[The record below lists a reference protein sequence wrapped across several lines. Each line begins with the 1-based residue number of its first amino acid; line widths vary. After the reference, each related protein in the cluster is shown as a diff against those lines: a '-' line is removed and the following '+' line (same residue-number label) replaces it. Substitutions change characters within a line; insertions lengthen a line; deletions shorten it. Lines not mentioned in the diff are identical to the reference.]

1 MTDAKAETIRAT
13 DIAEEDGLLFAVQMD
28 GKGSGELLHWN
39 DITKW
44 QSTHG
49 PLWVHVDAG
58 SAHVR
63 NWLETESGL
72 SAITIEALLDPEAR
86 PRVFQGKTG
95 YITILRGINLN
106 EGAHPEDMVALRLWC
121 DGSRVISLRHEY
133 LRTPRIALDE
143 LIGGGKGPESAPAL
157 FEHLIGLLIDYVGT
171 AIDEYEGRLEHIE
184 TCVDD
189 MDIQQLRG
197 ELSELRQD
205 IVFVRRHMAP
215 QKSALERLLD
225 FPPVWMTDEQ
235 KLLIRESADQF
246 ERYLEDLDEFRERAI
261 VVKDD
266 MLNRQNERM
275 NQNMYVLSIIA
286 AVFLP
291 LGFLTGLL
299 GINVGG
305 MPGVDSSDAFWI
317 TCASL
322 IVITAGEL
330 WLFRKMGWL

>member
-1 MTDAKAETIRAT
+1 MTETLRAA
-13 DIAEEDGLLFAVQMD
+13 DVPEEDGLLFAVQMD
-28 GKGSGELLHWN
+28 GAGGGQLIHWK
-39 DITKW
+39 DITNWKA
-44 QSTHG
+44 THG

-86 PRVFQGKTG
+86 PRVFAGRTG
-95 YITILRGINLN
+95 YICILRGINLN
-106 EGAHPEDMVALRLWC
+106 EGAHPEDMVALRLWS

-143 LIGGGKGPESAPAL
+143 LMGEGKGPESAPAL
-157 FEHLIGLLIDYVGT
+157 FEHLIGLLVDYIGT
-171 AIDEYEGRLEHIE
+171 AIDEYEERLEAIE
-184 TCVDD
+184 NGVDD
-189 MDIQQLRG
+189 LDIDKLRS

-215 QKSALERLLD
+215 QKGALERLLLY
-225 FPPVWMTDEQ
+225 PPDWLSDQ
-235 KLLIRESADQF
+235 QSLLIRESTDQF
-246 ERYLEDLDEFRERAI
+246 ERYLEDLDEFRERAL

-266 MLNRQNERM
+266 ILNRQNERM
-275 NQNMYVLSIIA
+275 NKNMYVLSIVA
-286 AVFLP
+286 AIFLP

-305 MPGVDSSDAFWI
+305 MPGVNSSDAFWV
-317 TCASL
+317 TCAAL
-322 IVITAGEL
+322 VVITAGEL
-330 WLFRKMGWL
+330 ALFRKMGWV